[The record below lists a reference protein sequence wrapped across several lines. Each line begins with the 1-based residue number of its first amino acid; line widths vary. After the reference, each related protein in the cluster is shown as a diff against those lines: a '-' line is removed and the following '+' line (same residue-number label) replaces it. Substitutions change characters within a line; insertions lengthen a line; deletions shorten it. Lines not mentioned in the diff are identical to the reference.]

1 VVSIER
7 RIQGQV
13 GEIATPVVVLIEN
26 TVAAAEDQLV
36 SDVIGEADARCRS
49 PVIRLDG
56 GPPLYITRLS
66 HFNPP

>member
-1 VVSIER
+1 MVSIER

-36 SDVIGEADARCRS
+36 SDVIGEGRREV
-49 PVIRLDG
+49 PVLRN
-56 GPPLYITRLS
+56 TA
-66 HFNPP
+66 